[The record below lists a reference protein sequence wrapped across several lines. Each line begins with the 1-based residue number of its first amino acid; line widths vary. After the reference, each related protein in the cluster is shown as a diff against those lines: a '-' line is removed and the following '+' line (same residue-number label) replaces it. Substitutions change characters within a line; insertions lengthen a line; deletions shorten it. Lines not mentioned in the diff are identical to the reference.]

1 MAHISDRSTVG
12 TQDHDT
18 KAMVIAGS
26 FRCAT
31 DNQQESLQYSTEIE
45 AAVATV
51 REQDYQQATRDVY
64 RGFVSD
70 SAYKRA
76 IMSHTPQLLALSIYS
91 INRSSS
97 DTEADSEHQQRLSTL
112 QRMVSKEY
120 QQAPLH
126 QQLQQQHSKEIA
138 NNDETVAIT
147 ESLSAVVQDDNTRKA
162 KSESVVYILS
172 NTAVVVLDVYSN
184 QTTTTTDDTSSSKQS
199 ELQPLLSKKQ
209 QKTLKNTL
217 SLEHITALA
226 ICCAVPFVGN
236 VIQHPQLP
244 PMSEKEIKKSRKIM
258 KERMIELEQL
268 AFTAANSAHTITTAT
283 AATATAT
290 DDVSTGI
297 TDDNNDVVVAVESSD
312 TIADNSTQ
320 PATIE
325 LDEALQLEYTK
336 LTLLDKEQKR
346 QLKSTGRYRP
356 YTETL
361 SVEAV
366 GQFDAF
372 HCEQRPQY
380 QWGYHSIELAA
391 LLEILFE
398 WQHTAQGRSVTL
410 VCGGTYGTA
419 STTIT
424 DIDSGSC
431 IQQTCIGTISATG
444 ISEKHAS
451 AVCNWSSSGIIGDR
465 LTYVHHNNT
474 TDVSD
479 SSEILATYGV
489 ITVATEPHC
498 AMVNSHV
505 QHCDVVAPD
514 TATIDITATS
524 NNNTVA
530 SAVQNAISNATTCV
544 VSGCSAVLG
553 PVIGRVEVMPV
564 VNNGKESR
572 YSCRVPLL
580 LEIDKFAIVTCIVT
594 DVLTAEV
601 FKLSL
606 QLQPYTARVFWMQ
619 GLRLSRRYTITF
631 EGISKSNERKG
642 ILHTPSTPSSSS
654 ATSGDSGSGSTTAA
668 TDTTDTYDDVNIV
681 FISGDNPGNSLLN
694 DSSITSDRT
703 TLWQSLA
710 QQLSQPWHSIT
721 CIVHI
726 GGQLNLDTAYSD
738 SVTLMNDIAA
748 QKQAGTL
755 QLNGEKSALKAVK
768 ARFKSEYRAVW
779 NVPSKQKVLA
789 TCSNIMLP
797 SQLDVACSNTIQ
809 QQLIAC
815 VYGKWI
821 QRVAE
826 SVCKEYQRQLWDMHW
841 GLSTIVDTIDNNTT
855 DSDKHSTVDNDDIL
869 RNAAVFQNGRICMLH
884 LDGVLQSAQ
893 QKISNTIISDS
904 NSSDISCD
912 NEQRSNVAD
921 ILTTVLGAV
930 TARGTV
936 ALIVITE
943 LPLVCSTTTIDT
955 SSFGGKMRSQ
965 HGHRSPQLQQQ
976 VLTMLFSWK
985 QSCEGRDVILMS
997 GANTADCVHASNT
1010 IIKHIVTN
1018 TVEVAATAL
1027 TTADTDT
1034 SNGTNDESAVQT
1046 QTVTTTTVINQLAT
1060 GSITCAIPLN
1070 VNEMVVPDNGS
1081 IVLHESDSDSSS
1093 IVYTHMPLH
1102 ADSCKNSYSVIGVT
1116 VDADTEGTIAYT
1128 TTEHIYRASDST
1140 DSSKAIDAAVV
1151 YSNAPEF
1158 WYKHCIGHTNS
1169 SSNASIK
1176 SKQKQQHHQQL
1187 QLLHADVYN
1196 KAHDM
1201 PDVVAAVAWINS
1213 NEAFAAIVQDVY
1225 YTLHIA
1231 DAARPVT
1238 LRTIVNLSKLA
1249 VLQYHVKHAILA
1261 VYSKLPLD
1269 IQQQLAYLHDPLVS
1283 DFILTSTLQKL
1294 DESAVNEC
1302 DKFVTLCRSAIIE
1315 CIHLRTAAI
1324 WDQELQEVAVTR
1336 AYTEYQAKQHA
1347 VTARAA
1353 QVQAD
1358 QQAAEVAAAALAAA
1372 HVNDSELYQRLLVE
1386 KRTQEADQRRL
1397 DKISAAMQEE
1407 HRIAEAAKLEQ
1418 QRLLDIERFAEAA
1431 AAAAKQEQD
1440 ELNILADTDP
1450 AEYDRRIQLWLQR
1463 QVAAQAVI
1471 NSSSSAATS
1480 NASGGTAV
1488 TAATGN
1494 TTVGVSTMSNL
1505 ERRLKLAKERK
1516 QLRYANKQK
1525 LPSQT

>member
-1 MAHISDRSTVG
+1 MTHAYSTAIAAVRDTTALYECTAKQSPYSYTVDVADKHSYSSMQQMQLNAATAILQIRSHNGRLQLSPTDWTVLYNMLHAESNMRNLLVISDLPIVNATDNGVSRYNTSSTCYSLLELLFDWLRQAKTLATSSSSSSSTEQTRSLQLLCGAGSTSSHSRAMHGTIRIHDNSNSVHNSAAAAAAAAATCIQWCLGSESSTATASTTADSHHSGVHTDTDLSTSRLMGTRFNYHHDTQINSNSARCSIALVRFDESTSATEVHNSSFSKPNISSGCVSITPMNASVTSCTIGTIGPIIGYTTATTARVLIETSAACILTCNATPLSTVKAIDDNLQYQFGNGADVVTKTVHVVQGNVPAVFELIQLKPCTRYSISFSGLANEHVYTASVLTSCSKPYSMNIAVTWSINNSTSICNDNIMLSGWHNLLQQSALPNRSFDMVVNMAHISDRSTVG

-930 TARGTV
+930 TAR
-936 ALIVITE
+936 
-943 LPLVCSTTTIDT
+943 
-955 SSFGGKMRSQ
+955 
-965 HGHRSPQLQQQ
+965 
-976 VLTMLFSWK
+976 
-985 QSCEGRDVILMS
+985 
-997 GANTADCVHASNT
+997 
-1010 IIKHIVTN
+1010 
-1018 TVEVAATAL
+1018 
-1027 TTADTDT
+1027 
-1034 SNGTNDESAVQT
+1034 
-1046 QTVTTTTVINQLAT
+1046 
-1060 GSITCAIPLN
+1060 
-1070 VNEMVVPDNGS
+1070 
-1081 IVLHESDSDSSS
+1081 
-1093 IVYTHMPLH
+1093 
-1102 ADSCKNSYSVIGVT
+1102 
-1116 VDADTEGTIAYT
+1116 
-1128 TTEHIYRASDST
+1128 
-1140 DSSKAIDAAVV
+1140 
-1151 YSNAPEF
+1151 
-1158 WYKHCIGHTNS
+1158 
-1169 SSNASIK
+1169 
-1176 SKQKQQHHQQL
+1176 
-1187 QLLHADVYN
+1187 
-1196 KAHDM
+1196 
-1201 PDVVAAVAWINS
+1201 
-1213 NEAFAAIVQDVY
+1213 
-1225 YTLHIA
+1225 
-1231 DAARPVT
+1231 
-1238 LRTIVNLSKLA
+1238 
-1249 VLQYHVKHAILA
+1249 
-1261 VYSKLPLD
+1261 
-1269 IQQQLAYLHDPLVS
+1269 
-1283 DFILTSTLQKL
+1283 
-1294 DESAVNEC
+1294 
-1302 DKFVTLCRSAIIE
+1302 
-1315 CIHLRTAAI
+1315 
-1324 WDQELQEVAVTR
+1324 
-1336 AYTEYQAKQHA
+1336 
-1347 VTARAA
+1347 
-1353 QVQAD
+1353 
-1358 QQAAEVAAAALAAA
+1358 
-1372 HVNDSELYQRLLVE
+1372 
-1386 KRTQEADQRRL
+1386 
-1397 DKISAAMQEE
+1397 
-1407 HRIAEAAKLEQ
+1407 
-1418 QRLLDIERFAEAA
+1418 
-1431 AAAAKQEQD
+1431 
-1440 ELNILADTDP
+1440 
-1450 AEYDRRIQLWLQR
+1450 
-1463 QVAAQAVI
+1463 
-1471 NSSSSAATS
+1471 
-1480 NASGGTAV
+1480 
-1488 TAATGN
+1488 
-1494 TTVGVSTMSNL
+1494 
-1505 ERRLKLAKERK
+1505 
-1516 QLRYANKQK
+1516 
-1525 LPSQT
+1525 